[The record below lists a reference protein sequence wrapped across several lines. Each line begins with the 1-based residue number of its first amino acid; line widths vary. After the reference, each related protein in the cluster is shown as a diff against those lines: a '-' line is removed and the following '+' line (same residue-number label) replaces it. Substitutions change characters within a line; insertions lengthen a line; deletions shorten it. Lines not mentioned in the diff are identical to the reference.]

1 MKEKIKNA
9 FEALGFELEELDDF
23 GCKFQYEGSNYLWM
37 YCDNDDEF
45 LNISLPGVL
54 DLEKVDEM
62 LFYKLMEHLNGTLKY
77 VKVNMLHDSM
87 WFFYER
93 ELIGDED
100 LERVIPR
107 MISHLYHAMDML
119 HKGFEKCSSD
129 EDDDELDSSVVEVE
143 DAEIINDDNGSTSSP
158 TNN

>member
-62 LFYKLMEHLNGTLKY
+62 LFYKLMDHLNSTLKY

-93 ELIGDED
+93 ELMGDED
-100 LERVIPR
+100 LERIIPR

-119 HKGFEKCSSD
+119 HKGIEKRSADDNDDSTNSTT
-129 EDDDELDSSVVEVE
+129 EDVVEVE
-143 DAEIINDDNGSTSSP
+143 DAEIISDDN
-158 TNN
+158 NQD

>member
-62 LFYKLMEHLNGTLKY
+62 LFYKLMDHLNGTLKY

-93 ELIGDED
+93 ELMGDED
-100 LERVIPR
+100 LERIIPR

-119 HKGFEKCSSD
+119 HKGIEKRSADDNDDSTNSTT
-129 EDDDELDSSVVEVE
+129 EDVVEVE
-143 DAEIINDDNGSTSSP
+143 DAEIISDDN
-158 TNN
+158 NQD